1 MSNKEVNSVSDIIK
15 RIFDNIDVNQMDS
28 AVQIT
33 TVWKDILCSIQNR
46 SSDNYGIK
54 NNLGRKLADHTK
66 IIDLKNEILIVE
78 TDHSG
83 WIQTLQLY
91 NTYIMRGLK
100 KNFPKLSI
108 KSIAYRLKGTY
119 SPANSGLEGMDK
131 KALSQE
137 DKKVLEQSMPKS
149 DLPDELKKRFE
160 NLKQSMLDKEE

>member
-28 AVQIT
+28 AVQISA
-33 TVWKDILCSIQNR
+33 VWKDILCSIQNR

-91 NTYIMRGLK
+91 NTYILRGLK

-119 SPANSGLEGMDK
+119 FSTSSSIDSIEK
-131 KALSQE
+131 KTLSQE
-137 DKKVLEQSMPKS
+137 EKRVLEQSSPKS
-149 DLPDELKKRFE
+149 DLPDELKERFE
-160 NLKQSMLDKEE
+160 KLKQSMLDKD

>member
-66 IIDLKNEILIVE
+66 IIDLKRN
-78 TDHSG
+78 TYCRNRSFRMDSN
-83 WIQTLQLY
+83 LQLY

-100 KNFPKLSI
+100 KLS
-108 KSIAYRLKGTY
+108 
-119 SPANSGLEGMDK
+119 
-131 KALSQE
+131 
-137 DKKVLEQSMPKS
+137 
-149 DLPDELKKRFE
+149 
-160 NLKQSMLDKEE
+160 

>member
-28 AVQIT
+28 AVQISS
-33 TVWKDILCSIQNR
+33 VWKDILCSIQNR

-66 IIDLKNEILIVE
+66 IIDLKNDILIVE

-91 NTYIMRGLK
+91 NTYILRGLK
-100 KNFPKLSI
+100 KNFP
-108 KSIAYRLKGTY
+108 
-119 SPANSGLEGMDK
+119 
-131 KALSQE
+131 
-137 DKKVLEQSMPKS
+137 
-149 DLPDELKKRFE
+149 
-160 NLKQSMLDKEE
+160 

>member
-1 MSNKEVNSVSDIIK
+1 MSNKEVNSVSDIIT

-28 AVQIT
+28 AVQISS
-33 TVWKDILCSIQNR
+33 VWKDILCSIQNR

-66 IIDLKNEILIVE
+66 IIDLKNDILIVE

-91 NTYIMRGLK
+91 NTYILRGLK

-119 SPANSGLEGMDK
+119 FSTSSSIDSIEK
-131 KALSQE
+131 KTLSQE
-137 DKKVLEQSMPKS
+137 EKRVLEQSSPKS
-149 DLPDELKKRFE
+149 DLPDELKERFE
-160 NLKQSMLDKEE
+160 KLKQSMLDKE